1 MFRFFFVGYPISR
14 NFRENLC
21 TGFFWDIPYPVILE
35 KIYVP
40 FFFWDIPYPVILEKT
55 YVPFLFWDIPYSVI
69 LEKTYVPDF
78 FRDIPCTKFLDEI
91 YVPFLFP
98 GYRIY
103 QNAIKIVCT
112 MFFLGG

>member
-1 MFRFFFVGYPISR
+1 MYR
-14 NFRENLC
+14 
-21 TGFFWDIPYPVILE
+21 
-35 KIYVP
+35 

-69 LEKTYVPDF
+69 LEKTYVPGF

-103 QNAIKIVCT
+103 QNAIKIVCK
-112 MFFLGG
+112 MFFFGGVI

>member
-1 MFRFFFVGYPISR
+1 MYR
-14 NFRENLC
+14 
-21 TGFFWDIPYPVILE
+21 
-35 KIYVP
+35 

-69 LEKTYVPDF
+69 FEKTYVPGF
-78 FRDIPCTKFLDEI
+78 FRDIPYIKFLDEI

-103 QNAIKIVCT
+103 QNTRKILCT
-112 MFFLGG
+112 IFFLVGDIGISHIRI